1 MTSKQDQDKIYIS
14 LLGLAEYFRTT
25 NPPNIK
31 KCIQSL
37 QALFT
42 FMPPT
47 KVVARTHLQMGQV
60 LSVYTQNV
68 ELARHHL
75 EQAVSSFCS
84 IQNNNSD
91 QKVFNRWITFFLMN
105 FFRVI
110 TFQWML
116 SENVQ
121 NFDDVK
127 FDAAS
132 LIAKL
137 YQEQNQSK
145 MAQQVLRKALQISQH
160 NVYWHCRLL
169 FQLAVSI

>member
-60 LSVYTQNV
+60 LSVYTQNID
-68 ELARHHL
+68 LARYHL
-75 EQAVSSFCS
+75 EQAV
-84 IQNNNSD
+84 
-91 QKVFNRWITFFLMN
+91 MN
-105 FFRVI
+105 
-110 TFQWML
+110 
-116 SENVQ
+116 
-121 NFDDVK
+121 
-127 FDAAS
+127 
-132 LIAKL
+132 LI
-137 YQEQNQSK
+137 
-145 MAQQVLRKALQISQH
+145 
-160 NVYWHCRLL
+160 
-169 FQLAVSI
+169 VSILCLQFLVQ

>member
-68 ELARHHL
+68 DLARYHL
-75 EQAVSSFCS
+75 EQAVIIVLLPSYFNVFKSKFPNFLHCINYFIIHSGCYLKMYRTLTMSSSMRPVWLLNCIRNKIKVRWLNKSCGRHYKFHSTMFTGTADCS
-84 IQNNNSD
+84 
-91 QKVFNRWITFFLMN
+91 FNWL
-105 FFRVI
+105 
-110 TFQWML
+110 
-116 SENVQ
+116 
-121 NFDDVK
+121 
-127 FDAAS
+127 
-132 LIAKL
+132 
-137 YQEQNQSK
+137 
-145 MAQQVLRKALQISQH
+145 
-160 NVYWHCRLL
+160 
-169 FQLAVSI
+169 

>member
-75 EQAVSSFCS
+75 EQAVSSFRS
-84 IQNNNSD
+84 IQNINSD
-91 QKVFNRWITFFLMN
+91 QKVFNRWITFFLLN
-105 FFRVI
+105 FFPI
-110 TFQWML
+110 
-116 SENVQ
+116 
-121 NFDDVK
+121 
-127 FDAAS
+127 
-132 LIAKL
+132 
-137 YQEQNQSK
+137 
-145 MAQQVLRKALQISQH
+145 
-160 NVYWHCRLL
+160 
-169 FQLAVSI
+169 

>member
-60 LSVYTQNV
+60 LSVYTQNID
-68 ELARHHL
+68 LARYHL
-75 EQAVSSFCS
+75 EQAVRILFYFYFNF
-84 IQNNNSD
+84 IFKFLHN
-91 QKVFNRWITFFLMN
+91 KKFNRIICYL
-105 FFRVI
+105 
-110 TFQWML
+110 QWML

-169 FQLAVSI
+169 FQLAVSIL